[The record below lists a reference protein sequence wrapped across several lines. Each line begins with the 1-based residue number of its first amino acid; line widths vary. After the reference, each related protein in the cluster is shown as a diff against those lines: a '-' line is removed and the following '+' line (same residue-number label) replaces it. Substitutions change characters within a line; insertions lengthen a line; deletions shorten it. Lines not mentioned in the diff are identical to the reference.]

1 MTNLTRLF
9 NDPVGIGLPGSID
22 KVWDEL
28 FYDRPDY
35 RAPQRGL
42 SYEIKPD
49 DEAVVAE
56 VEVPGVAPEDVKV
69 RLEGRAI
76 LVETPRGNA
85 YFTVGSRVDQ
95 DKVAASIKH
104 GLLTLRV
111 PKREARKV
119 DVVVE
124 VEE

>member
-1 MTNLTRLF
+1 MTSLQRVF
-9 NDPVGIGLPGSID
+9 NDPMVGIGLPGSID
-22 KVWDEL
+22 KVWDNL
-28 FYDRPDY
+28 FDSQAVPR
-35 RAPQRGL
+35 QRGL

-49 DEAVVAE
+49 DDAVVAE
-56 VEVPGVAPEDVKV
+56 VEVPGVAPEEVKV

-76 LVETPRGNA
+76 HVETPRGNA

-95 DKVAASIKH
+95 DKVTASVKH

-119 DVVVE
+119 EVTVE

>member
-1 MTNLTRLF
+1 MTSLQRVF
-9 NDPVGIGLPGSID
+9 NDPMVGIGLPGSID
-22 KVWDEL
+22 KVWDNL
-28 FYDRPDY
+28 FDSQAIPR
-35 RAPQRGL
+35 QRGR

-49 DEAVVAE
+49 DDVVVAE
-56 VEVPGVAPEDVKV
+56 VEVPGVAPEEVKV

-76 LVETPRGNA
+76 HVETPRGNA

-95 DKVAASIKH
+95 DKVTASVKH

-119 DVVVE
+119 EVTVE